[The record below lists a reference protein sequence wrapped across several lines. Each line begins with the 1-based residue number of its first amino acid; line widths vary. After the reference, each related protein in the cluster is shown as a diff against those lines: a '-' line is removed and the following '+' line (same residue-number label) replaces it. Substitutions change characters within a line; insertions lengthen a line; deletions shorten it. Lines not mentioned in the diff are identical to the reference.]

1 MTARSVIR
9 VLKWDESVHSPD
21 LSPSHCPGRFLYVFV
36 DKDRT
41 GFMTATEFEHFLEM
55 LHPYEK
61 LR

>member
-1 MTARSVIR
+1 VIA
-9 VLKWDESVHSPD
+9 VH
-21 LSPSHCPGRFLYVFV
+21 CVCRFLYVFV

-41 GFMTATEFEHFLEM
+41 GFMTAKQFSDFLES

>member
-1 MTARSVIR
+1 LCVGCASEADSSCLLCIS
-9 VLKWDESVHSPD
+9 L
-21 LSPSHCPGRFLYVFV
+21 RFLYVFV

-41 GFMTATEFEHFLEM
+41 GFMTAMQFQEFLEM

>member
-1 MTARSVIR
+1 
-9 VLKWDESVHSPD
+9 
-21 LSPSHCPGRFLYVFV
+21 VFV

>member
-1 MTARSVIR
+1 VFGVLVSLLTASALCLSV
-9 VLKWDESVHSPD
+9 
-21 LSPSHCPGRFLYVFV
+21 RFLYVFV

-41 GFMTATEFEHFLEM
+41 GFMTATQFQDFLEM

>member
-1 MTARSVIR
+1 LRGGCACDAGSSFLRYVS
-9 VLKWDESVHSPD
+9 L
-21 LSPSHCPGRFLYVFV
+21 RFLYVFV

-41 GFMTATEFEHFLEM
+41 GFMTAMQFQEFLEM